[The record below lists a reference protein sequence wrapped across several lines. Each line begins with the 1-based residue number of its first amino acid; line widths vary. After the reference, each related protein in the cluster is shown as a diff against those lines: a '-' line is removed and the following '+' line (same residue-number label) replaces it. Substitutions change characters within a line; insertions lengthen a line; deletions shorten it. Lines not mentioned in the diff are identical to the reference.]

1 MFLLLVK
8 EKTNNKWKYIRKS
21 NTYIN
26 FLRFCF
32 CAKKKKKKTKYTYI
46 SICATIYCR
55 IFTQQCFVTFRIT
68 GIPELN
74 IKFKTASTFV
84 RASIHPIQKE
94 RFRTCVRVYLWEINC
109 RCVIPPVLKFSL
121 SLTLSSFLW
130 ELLLVVFCITPVL
143 CVRVCFL
150 VSCFCFCCLVLFYL
164 FLIAI

>member
-1 MFLLLVK
+1 MFLLLVNEKKLIISENIYENPIHILIFFDSVFVQKK
-8 EKTNNKWKYIRKS
+8 E
-21 NTYIN
+21 
-26 FLRFCF
+26 
-32 CAKKKKKKTKYTYI
+32 KKTKYTYI

-109 RCVIPPVLKFSL
+109 RCVIPPVLTFSL
-121 SLTLSSFLW
+121 SRSLHFFENFYWLF
-130 ELLLVVFCITPVL
+130 FCITPVL